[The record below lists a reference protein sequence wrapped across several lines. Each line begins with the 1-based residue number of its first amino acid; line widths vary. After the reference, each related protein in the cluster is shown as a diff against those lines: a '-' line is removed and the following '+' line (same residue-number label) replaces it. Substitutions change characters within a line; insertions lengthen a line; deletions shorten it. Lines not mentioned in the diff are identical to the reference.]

1 MVKYK
6 EQNIIYVL
14 KYGGYM
20 TKRQKIQLFSL
31 SIFMIIFGA
40 VCFTILMVYNEI
52 LAAVLCLILFLGL
65 WLPFL
70 FILIHDL
77 SAAKKHD
84 KEISVWITDEN
95 LIKTTAIS
103 WKYDTDYSGIH
114 RRHKFGVEFNV
125 ESDTIK
131 KVSLRYDVFYKSIKD
146 KEIEILYSPKYDEVM
161 ILESK
166 QQAIAANFCRYY
178 FINFDIDIK
187 QKIRYNI
194 YNKAGNIETITENGK
209 LVARYTYD
217 GLNRLI
223 REDNARFGT
232 VIYRYDAA
240 GNILSKTHYAF
251 TLKDELGEIVNE
263 YEYSY
268 GQHGWRDQLLSFG
281 EANSD
286 IKEECTYDALGNPLS
301 YKGRT
306 LTWQGR
312 RLISYGI
319 ENKKATYTYD
329 FNNVRTSK
337 TATDGKTSVTSKY
350 IYDGNNLIAE
360 QRSVK
365 GPDKDK
371 SVQLTFI

>member
-52 LAAVLCLILFLGL
+52 LAAVLCLIL
-65 WLPFL
+65 
-70 FILIHDL
+70 IHDL

-125 ESDTIK
+125 KNDTIK

-166 QQAIAANFCRYY
+166 Q
-178 FINFDIDIK
+178 
-187 QKIRYNI
+187 
-194 YNKAGNIETITENGK
+194 
-209 LVARYTYD
+209 
-217 GLNRLI
+217 
-223 REDNARFGT
+223 
-232 VIYRYDAA
+232 
-240 GNILSKTHYAF
+240 
-251 TLKDELGEIVNE
+251 
-263 YEYSY
+263 
-268 GQHGWRDQLLSFG
+268 
-281 EANSD
+281 
-286 IKEECTYDALGNPLS
+286 
-301 YKGRT
+301 
-306 LTWQGR
+306 
-312 RLISYGI
+312 
-319 ENKKATYTYD
+319 
-329 FNNVRTSK
+329 
-337 TATDGKTSVTSKY
+337 
-350 IYDGNNLIAE
+350 
-360 QRSVK
+360 
-365 GPDKDK
+365 
-371 SVQLTFI
+371 

>member
-166 QQAIAANFCRYY
+166 Q
-178 FINFDIDIK
+178 
-187 QKIRYNI
+187 
-194 YNKAGNIETITENGK
+194 
-209 LVARYTYD
+209 
-217 GLNRLI
+217 
-223 REDNARFGT
+223 
-232 VIYRYDAA
+232 
-240 GNILSKTHYAF
+240 
-251 TLKDELGEIVNE
+251 
-263 YEYSY
+263 
-268 GQHGWRDQLLSFG
+268 
-281 EANSD
+281 
-286 IKEECTYDALGNPLS
+286 
-301 YKGRT
+301 
-306 LTWQGR
+306 
-312 RLISYGI
+312 
-319 ENKKATYTYD
+319 
-329 FNNVRTSK
+329 
-337 TATDGKTSVTSKY
+337 
-350 IYDGNNLIAE
+350 
-360 QRSVK
+360 
-365 GPDKDK
+365 
-371 SVQLTFI
+371 